1 MPGALLSSGP
11 AGRAAD
17 RPSPVRRVSI
27 GGRRRSNPGESIMAL
42 PNVPHRIGRV
52 ESGDVSIFYR
62 AFGTR
67 GATPIVVMH
76 GANYFDSYDWIG
88 VAGALAGD
96 REVVAFDRR
105 GWGESSWSPSK
116 DYSLDAHVG
125 DAMAVV
131 NHMGW
136 SQVIFMGHS
145 ASGRVVVS
153 AAANFPDKAAKL
165 MVLDSPLGGEFGDPN
180 RPKIGNPPTM
190 YESVETMMAGFAKAS
205 SPPRVGSDRERAL
218 HALIRLE
225 KGYMLKRDPDNG
237 NTTPQGEAARL
248 PRREPRDVWQD
259 LAAVKC
265 PTMLVH
271 ALRSDRLDPKTLGRI
286 AADFKTI
293 AVTEVDCRHD
303 IPNEQPEAL
312 IAHVR
317 KFRG

>member
-1 MPGALLSSGP
+1 
-11 AGRAAD
+11 
-17 RPSPVRRVSI
+17 
-27 GGRRRSNPGESIMAL
+27 MAL

-62 AFGTR
+62 AFGSR
-67 GATPIVVMH
+67 GATPIVIMH

-88 VAGALAGD
+88 VAGALSSD

-105 GWGESSWSPSK
+105 GWGESNWSPSK
-116 DYSLDAHVG
+116 DYSLDAHVS

-145 ASGRVVVS
+145 ASGRVVIS

-165 MVLDSPLGGEFGDPN
+165 MILDSPLGGEPGDPN
-180 RPKIGNPPTM
+180 RPKLGNPPTM
-190 YESVETMMAGFAKAS
+190 YELVETMMAGFAKAS

-237 NTTPQGEAARL
+237 NTTPQGEGASL
-248 PRREPRDVWQD
+248 PRRAPRTVWQD

-271 ALRSDRLDPKTLGRI
+271 ALRSDRLDRRRSAASAPSSRASPSPRWI
-286 AADFKTI
+286 AGTTSRTSSRRRCWRMCASLSGKRG
-293 AVTEVDCRHD
+293 DCRHGSSFRARTRGLC
-303 IPNEQPEAL
+303 PRPHHEAEGGAEAPAVL
-312 IAHVR
+312 
-317 KFRG
+317 

>member
-1 MPGALLSSGP
+1 L
-11 AGRAAD
+11 AAD
-17 RPSPVRRVSI
+17 KNR
-27 GGRRRSNPGESIMAL
+27 NLGESNMAL

-62 AFGTR
+62 AFGSR
-67 GATPIVVMH
+67 GATPIVIMH

-88 VAGALAGD
+88 VAGALASD

-105 GWGESSWSPSK
+105 GWGESNWSPSK
-116 DYSLDAHVG
+116 DYSLDAHVS

-131 NHMGW
+131 SHMGW

-145 ASGRVVVS
+145 ASGRVVIS

-165 MVLDSPLGGEFGDPN
+165 MILDSPLGGEVGDAN
-180 RPKIGNPPTM
+180 RPKLGNPPTM

-237 NTTPQGEAARL
+237 NTTPQGEGASL
-248 PRREPRDVWQD
+248 PRRAPRTVWQD

-271 ALRSDRLDPKTLGRI
+271 ALRSDRLDPTTLGRI
-286 AADFKTI
+286 GTEFKQI
-293 AVTEVDCRHD
+293 AITEVDCRHD

-312 IAHVR
+312 LAHVR
-317 KFRG
+317 KFIG